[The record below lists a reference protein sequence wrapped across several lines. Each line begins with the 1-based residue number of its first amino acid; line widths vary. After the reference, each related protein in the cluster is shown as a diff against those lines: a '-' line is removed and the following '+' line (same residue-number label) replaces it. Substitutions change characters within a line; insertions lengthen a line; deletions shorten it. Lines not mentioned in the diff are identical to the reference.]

1 MYNFPDTPET
11 VFDYLMNQLPSWF
24 KPVEEYI
31 QIMKAWSVPM
41 ANIIKDAEQI
51 QANFFV
57 QTADTATLTELER
70 LIGIS
75 ALPTDPIA
83 YRRERI
89 LTQMQQQAP
98 YTEWHLR
105 DKLTELF
112 GSDYTLTIDPV
123 NLDLTI
129 FTTSQRYGAVD
140 LLNRLI
146 ALNIPAH
153 LNVTSNQEVV
163 RYIQSNQYLA
173 ASVTNTVVRDI
184 PVSA

>member
-1 MYNFPDTPET
+1 MYSFPDTPEKI
-11 VFDYLMNQLPSWF
+11 FDYLMNQLPSWF

-31 QIMKAWSVPM
+31 QIIKAWSVPM
-41 ANIIKDAEQI
+41 AKIVKDEEQI

-57 QTADTATLTELER
+57 QTADAATLTELER
-70 LIGIS
+70 LMGIS
-75 ALPTDPIA
+75 AFSTDPID

-98 YTEWHLR
+98 FTEWHLR

-123 NLDLTI
+123 NLELTI
-129 FTTSQRYGAVD
+129 FVTSQRYGAVD

-146 ALNIPAH
+146 ASNIPAH
-153 LNVTSNQEVV
+153 LDVTSNQEIV
-163 RYIQSNQYLA
+163 RYIQSSQYLA
-173 ASVTNTVVRDI
+173 ASVTNSVVRDI